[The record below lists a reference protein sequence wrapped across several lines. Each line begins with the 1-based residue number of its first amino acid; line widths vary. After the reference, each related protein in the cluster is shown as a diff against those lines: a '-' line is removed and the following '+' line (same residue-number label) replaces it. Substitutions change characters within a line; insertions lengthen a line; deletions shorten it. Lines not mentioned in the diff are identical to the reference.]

1 MKKVCIRHMI
11 SSVVLLTGVAANTA
25 CTSDEAVADDPTPVT
40 TQSLTVYYPR
50 YDDESSAD
58 AKTRVG
64 FDKAGNGYWQEGDV
78 IGVWSE
84 EEGKFKPFTVKDGSG
99 TGKATFTGTM
109 KGEIE
114 NYAVVLY
121 PYSERHDLSYTN
133 SSVTCHFPNTYTYTS
148 VDKDYYS
155 TDSSGNVVANINS
168 FNMPMYGNV
177 TDSKNSDGDRI
188 VTFHN
193 FGGVAV
199 IKVDKIPESGT
210 VTVTADQPV
219 CGDAC
224 MTEEDKKFSYTG
236 SDDGCKTVTF
246 NYCGAEKLQQGVFC
260 LPLLAGTYT
269 LTVSIEGSNTTSDGT
284 GKIDYKYSKT
294 FDSFT
299 LERSHLK
306 RLEVTSNYEIYV
318 NGHRFI
324 DLGLS
329 SGLLWAEVNL
339 GATVPAD
346 FGNYYAWGYTEPWSG
361 EYKPSWET
369 YTKFGNYAYV
379 IKTDCGLAK
388 YNFTDGKLELD
399 PEDDAATA
407 AWGAPCRM
415 PTLEE
420 CEAIM
425 YYYNGE
431 TTNQWY
437 RLPNS
442 KTIYVDGVDI
452 KSKTNG
458 NTVFIPTSGYYD
470 YTGECKKVYTEVYLQ
485 TSTRPL
491 SSDYVYY
498 ANTAEVFESNG
509 KPQFTNSPAFP
520 RYYCIP
526 VRAVVQP

>member
-1 MKKVCIRHMI
+1 MKNVCVTHIMCTI
-11 SSVVLLTGVAANTA
+11 AIIACGVSYVA
-25 CTSDEAVADDPTPVT
+25 CTSDEAVTDDPTPVT
-40 TQSLTVYYPR
+40 TQSLAVYYPGS
-50 YDDESSAD
+50 DDEGTAN

-64 FDKAGNGYWQEGDV
+64 FDQAGNGYWHEDDV

-84 EEGKFKPFTVKDGSG
+84 EEGTFKPFTIKDGAG
-99 TGKATFTGTM
+99 TGKATFTGMM

-121 PYSERHDLSYTN
+121 PYSEQHNLSYGD
-133 SSVTCHFPNTYTYTS
+133 SLVTYHFPDTYTYTG
-148 VDKDYYS
+148 VDKEYYS
-155 TDSSGNVVANINS
+155 TDSAGNVVANTNS
-168 FNMPMYGNV
+168 FNMPMFGNV
-177 TDSKNSDGDRI
+177 TDSKNSNGDRI

-193 FGGVAV
+193 LGGVAV

-210 VTVTADQPV
+210 VTVTADQPI

-224 MTEEDKKFSYTG
+224 MTETNKKFSYTG
-236 SDDGCKTVTF
+236 TDDGCKTVTF
-246 NYCGAEKLQQGVFC
+246 SYSGAEKFQQGVFC
-260 LPLLAGTYT
+260 LPLLVGTYT

-346 FGNYYAWGYTEPWSG
+346 FGGYYAWGYTEPWSG
-361 EYKPSWET
+361 ESNPSWNT
-369 YTKFGNYAYV
+369 YTKFGNYVYA
-379 IKTDCGLAK
+379 IGTDCGLTK

-420 CEAIM
+420 CKAIM

-437 RLPNS
+437 RLENS
-442 KTIYVDGVDI
+442 KKIYVAGVDI

-458 NTVFIPTSGYYD
+458 NTVFIPASGYYD
-470 YTGECKKVYTEVYLQ
+470 HSGSREIYSNVYLQ
-485 TSTRPL
+485 TRTRPL

-509 KPQFTNSPAFP
+509 KPQFTNSPAFA